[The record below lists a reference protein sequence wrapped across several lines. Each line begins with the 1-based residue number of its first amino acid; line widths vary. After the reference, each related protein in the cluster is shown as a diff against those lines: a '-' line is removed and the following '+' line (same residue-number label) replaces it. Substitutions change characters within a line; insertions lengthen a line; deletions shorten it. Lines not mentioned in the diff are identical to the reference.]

1 MANMKISEQGISL
14 IKQFESC
21 RLTAY
26 KALKTEKYYTIGW
39 GHYGEDVKAGQTI
52 SQDEADALFLVDIER
67 FVKYTNH
74 YVTSF
79 VPTQNQ
85 FDALVS
91 FCYNCGPGNLSKLV
105 KGATP
110 EQVAEKITNYNKSGG
125 KVISGLTKRREIE
138 KELFCR
144 DMEVKAMS
152 TVVGSARIDENGK
165 ITGGTSGD
173 QTGNE
178 VAMQNY
184 YQHSKGWYLFRA
196 KSAEIANALA
206 SAMMAA
212 CKNDKV
218 GYDQNNRAGI
228 ITQIKKYG
236 NMEKIDTVTEC
247 DCSSLVRA
255 CCIEA
260 GFDPGNFTT
269 ATEAAALAKTGKFQN
284 KVTVTTSTKLYN
296 GDILVT
302 KTKGHTVIVVSG
314 NERTDESNSSTS
326 STNTSTVKKTVAV
339 DPAKSFDKKIAGK
352 YTVTANSGLNLRAG
366 AGTGKSSLAI
376 MEKGEVV
383 QNYGYYTLANGT
395 KWYLVKYEGI
405 TGFCSS
411 KYLKKI

>member
-1 MANMKISEQGISL
+1 MANMKISKVGINL
-14 IKQFESC
+14 IKSFESC
-21 RLTAY
+21 KLTAY
-26 KALKTEKYYTIGW
+26 KALETEEHYTIGW
-39 GHYGEDVKAGQTI
+39 GHYGADVKAGQTI
-52 SQDEADALFLVDIER
+52 LQDEADALFLTDLER
-67 FVKYTNH
+67 FVKYTNY

-91 FCYNCGPGNLSKLV
+91 FCYNCGPGNLNKLV

-110 EQVAEKITNYNKSGG
+110 ETVAKNITNYNKSGG
-125 KVISGLTKRREIE
+125 KVITGLVRRREVE

-144 DMEVKAMS
+144 DMEVSAMS
-152 TVVGSARIDENGK
+152 TVVGSARIDENGN

-173 QTGNE
+173 QNGNE
-178 VAMQNY
+178 VSTQAY

-196 KSAEIANALA
+196 KSAEVANALA

-212 CKNDKV
+212 CNNSKI
-218 GYDQNNRAGI
+218 GYDQNNRGGV

-236 NMEKIDTVTEC
+236 SLEKIDTATEC

-284 KVTVTTSTKLYN
+284 KVSVSASTKLYN

-302 KTKGHTVIVVSG
+302 KTKGHTVIVVVG
-314 NERTDESNSSTS
+314 TERKEDGNSSTQ
-326 STNTSTVKKTVAV
+326 STNASTVKKTVAV

-366 AGTGKSSLAI
+366 AGTGKSSLVI

-395 KWYLVKYEGI
+395 KWYLVKYEDI